1 MVTITRYQNT
11 FWIFDF
17 SLLDILPKY
26 MNPKIVLRT
35 LYALH
40 DLQKNPDGRTRTKVP
55 KGAIKLIKLN
65 SSCEANVV
73 FSQDFGLLH
82 RHDIA

>member
-26 MNPKIVLRT
+26 MNPKIVSRMR
-35 LYALH
+35 YALH
-40 DLQKNPDGRTRTKVP
+40 DLPKNPDAYAYADVRTD
-55 KGAIKLIKLN
+55 I
-65 SSCEANVV
+65 
-73 FSQDFGLLH
+73 DF
-82 RHDIA
+82 